1 MFVGCA
7 DASIKERNLSSSQ
20 PGEVGTMY
28 NPTLEKVNLRLGE
41 VEWFGQNHKSRRWQ
55 SGR

>member
-7 DASIKERNLSSSQ
+7 DANIKERNLSSSQ
-20 PGEVGTMY
+20 PREVGTMY
-28 NPTLEKVNLRLGE
+28 NPMLEKVNLRLGE
-41 VEWFGQNHKSRRWQ
+41 VEWFAQNHKSRRWQ